1 MRSLLKVGAVAI
13 ALGLAGCSLLP
24 WHQGDV
30 NAQVA
35 EVQELTKKACS
46 FLPTAQTVAAIITAG
61 DPTVAGASAIA
72 KAICDAVTKSAEAP
86 QAPLGAAPKKAEE
99 CPYGKVA
106 GVCIEGKK
114 V

>member
-1 MRSLLKVGAVAI
+1 MKSLLKVGVVAI

-24 WHQGDV
+24 WQGGDV
-30 NAQVA
+30 NAQIT
-35 EVQELTKKACS
+35 EVQDLCKKACS

-72 KAICDAVTKSAEAP
+72 KAICDQVSKALEANP
-86 QAPLGAAPKKAEE
+86 ELKTAPKAAEE
-99 CPYGKVA
+99 CPFGKVA
-106 GVCIEGKK
+106 GVCIDGKP